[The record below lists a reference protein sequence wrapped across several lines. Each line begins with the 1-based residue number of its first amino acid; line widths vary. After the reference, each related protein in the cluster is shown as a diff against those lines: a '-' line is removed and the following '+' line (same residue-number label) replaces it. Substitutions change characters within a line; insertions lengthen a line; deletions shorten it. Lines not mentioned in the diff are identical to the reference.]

1 MEFMVDPA
9 TGIVTRKLPTVPTLE
24 QIHALEEEIAKLPPV
39 ETKTTHQF
47 AKGLYIRSLFI
58 PAGTFLTGKLH
69 KSEHLSICAQGDI
82 TVLTPEGMKRVQ
94 APHVVVCPAG
104 TKRAAYTH
112 TDTLW
117 INVHATHERD
127 LDKLEALLIEPEE
140 RVGLLNAAQAARFLE
155 KLS

>member
-1 MEFMVDPA
+1 MEFTVDVA
-9 TGIVTRKLPTVPTLE
+9 TGIVTRRLPNVPSLA

-47 AKGLYIRSLFI
+47 AEGLYIRSLWI

-69 KSEHLSICAQGDI
+69 KCEHLSICAMGDI
-82 TVLTPEGMKRVQ
+82 TVLTPEGMKRVH

-117 INVHATHERD
+117 INVHATNERD
-127 LDKLEALLIEPEE
+127 LDKLEAQLIEPEDHIKW
-140 RVGLLNAAQAARFLE
+140 LNAAQTARFLE
-155 KLS
+155 NPS